1 MMQLKMFGNRSQPGK
16 INLEDPRIVLLSQQF
31 KPKTGHLFTHKRIL
45 DIGCH
50 SGVVSLQIAAQFAP
64 QIVIGVDIDRNLI
77 KSAINNMHKII
88 NDAESSEFIK
98 AHTDDQDAIMVASE
112 REK

>member
-1 MMQLKMFGNRSQPGK
+1 M
-16 INLEDPRIVLLSQQF
+16 
-31 KPKTGHLFTHKRIL
+31 
-45 DIGCH
+45 
-50 SGVVSLQIAAQFAP
+50 
-64 QIVIGVDIDRNLI
+64 IGVDIDRNLI

-98 AHTDDQDAIMVASE
+98 AHTDDQDAMMVASE